1 MIGERLTDGETEA
14 TLKYLLDKNEQPALY
29 VGKSWEQLTTVE
41 VSVPLDDVRV
51 NPNILNSYKTMIFY

>member
-29 VGKSWEQLTTVE
+29 VGKSREQLQQLRSLCLWMTYE
-41 VSVPLDDVRV
+41 LIQ
-51 NPNILNSYKTMIFY
+51 NILNSYKTMIFY